1 MERSEIKEQVLEVF
15 IDVFGDELSCA
26 GGGALDEYT
35 SPESFGPW
43 DSLSDVNLI
52 LALERRFNLHFS
64 LGELDSMRSI
74 GMIIDVIKMKM
85 EM

>member
-15 IDVFGDELSCA
+15 IDVFGKTS
-26 GGGALDEYT
+26 GGGGFNEYT
-35 SPESFGPW
+35 SPENFYAW